1 MDAFLTFLGDVIFNL
16 TSCEMAACVFFLKP
30 SSSCFLSPNLDAGI
44 GSVLH
49 SGAGVAALAVLLF
62 LLDVLIPISL
72 TFTRLIGWPG
82 TCTISCHVLIF

>member
-16 TSCEMAACVFFLKP
+16 TSCEMAGCVLFIKP
-30 SSSCFLSPNLDAGI
+30 SSSCFLDAGI
-44 GSVLH
+44 GSVLG